1 MKHSFVYHNQLISF
15 DLKNFVRYEVNTFF
29 SSQDLSE
36 RGGFR
41 SPGLESRRNLENV
54 SMSQPALP
62 ETKVGSAKTTQD
74 TKKSASPIG
83 ADRYEEII
91 TTSRSRREGSQVMN
105 KMIVII
111 NNQNPQSMD
120 SVSRF

>member
-105 KMIVII
+105 KMLVII
-111 NNQNPQSMD
+111 MIEQRD
-120 SVSRF
+120 SCI